1 MKMQIENYLDQFP
14 LIAIFRGV
22 TPDEVVSVA
31 EGVVDAGFRI
41 LEVPMNSPRP
51 MESIALLAERFPDLL
66 VGGGTVMSPDD
77 AIAIAQAG
85 GKLVL
90 MPHSD
95 PAVVRQAKQS
105 GLLCV
110 PGVATPTEAFA
121 ALANGADALKLYPA
135 EQIVPSV
142 VKAWRA
148 VMPSGHRL
156 LPVGGIRPDTMADY
170 LRAGANGFGLGSALY
185 RQGMSA
191 SEVARNAK
199 AFAQAL
205 AHLREDGLLAGG
217 HTA

>member
-1 MKMQIENYLDQFP
+1 
-14 LIAIFRGV
+14 
-22 TPDEVVSVA
+22 
-31 EGVVDAGFRI
+31 
-41 LEVPMNSPRP
+41 
-51 MESIALLAERFPDLL
+51 
-66 VGGGTVMSPDD
+66 
-77 AIAIAQAG
+77 G

-95 PAVVRQAKQS
+95 PAIVRQAKQS

-191 SEVARNAK
+191 SEVARNAQV
-199 AFAQAL
+199 FAQAL
-205 AHLREDGLLAGG
+205 AQLREHGLLAGG
-217 HTA
+217 HTT

>member
-1 MKMQIENYLDQFP
+1 
-14 LIAIFRGV
+14 
-22 TPDEVVSVA
+22 
-31 EGVVDAGFRI
+31 
-41 LEVPMNSPRP
+41 
-51 MESIALLAERFPDLL
+51 
-66 VGGGTVMSPDD
+66 
-77 AIAIAQAG
+77 G

-135 EQIVPSV
+135 EQIAPAV

-148 VMPSGHRL
+148 VLPSGHRL
-156 LPVGGIRPDTMADY
+156 LPVGGIHPGNMADY

-185 RQGMSA
+185 KHGMSA
-191 SEVARNAK
+191 SEVVRNAQ

-205 AHLREDGLLAGG
+205 TQFREQGLLPGG
-217 HTA
+217 GVA